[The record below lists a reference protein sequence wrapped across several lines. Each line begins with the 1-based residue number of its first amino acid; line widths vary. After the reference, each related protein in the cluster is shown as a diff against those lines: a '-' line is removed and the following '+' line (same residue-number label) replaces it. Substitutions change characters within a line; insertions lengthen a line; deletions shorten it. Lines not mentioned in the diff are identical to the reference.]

1 MNNVFY
7 PGGQPYTPP
16 RELTEEELEEIWQF
30 LKEMKQK
37 IEAVS
42 ERDEAEGE
50 K

>member
-1 MNNVFY
+1 MNDVFY

-42 ERDEAEGE
+42 ERDEAED
-50 K
+50 

>member
-1 MNNVFY
+1 MNNKVFY

-42 ERDEAEGE
+42 ERAEE
-50 K
+50 EE